1 MAFEKKP
8 NKGYLF
14 QNKDRKSDNSPTTT
28 GYLVLSKDLVKKML
42 ERNDFEIKIAAWLDS
57 EKKQHSISVD
67 TWKFDQPAKDSSTTS
82 TNVPEFTSD
91 SIPV

>member
-1 MAFEKKP
+1 
-8 NKGYLF
+8 
-14 QNKDRKSDNSPTTT
+14 
-28 GYLVLSKDLVKKML
+28 ML